1 MIARYAGTCT
11 ECGDRF
17 DPGTEIK
24 WSRASKSAAHRD
36 CDPDFP
42 VGCPAD
48 RDDEV
53 RQQNL
58 IDDRYDAEATMDDWA
73 EASC

>member
-36 CDPDFP
+36 CD
-42 VGCPAD
+42 V
-48 RDDEV
+48 DDEV

-73 EASC
+73 EAR

>member
-36 CDPDFP
+36 CGD
-42 VGCPAD
+42 V
-48 RDDEV
+48 DDEV